1 MAKAMVNDLID
12 QYQRSFK
19 MLTEEIN
26 RFDDRQW
33 LNGLADPDHF
43 QTPVVLAMHIYD
55 CLDFYFRVNPGD
67 EYRWGHR
74 FGGGYWELPLDKLPS
89 KDLILIYAQELEER
103 IIPMLS
109 ALDDADLAQSALV
122 PEEPNLTRLGSYI
135 YALRHTIHHEGEL
148 ASLNVFNGNQG
159 GVWL

>member
-1 MAKAMVNDLID
+1 MSKAMVNDLID

-19 MLTEEIN
+19 MLIEEIS

-33 LNGLADPDHF
+33 LTGLADPDHF
-43 QTPVVLAMHIYD
+43 QVPVVLAMHIYD
-55 CLDFYFRVNPGD
+55 CLDFYFRGKSGD

-74 FGGGYWELPLDKLPS
+74 FGGGYWELPLEKLPS
-89 KDLILIYAQELEER
+89 TALVLVYAQELETR
-103 IIPMLS
+103 INAELS
-109 ALDDADLAQSALV
+109 ALEDADLGQSALV
-122 PEEPNLTRLGSYI
+122 PDEPNLTRLGHYI